1 MIPQCDSF
9 LLVMSW
15 TILPFNSF
23 CFQSPQKQIRNM
35 PVLSRQVCP
44 KQRSQKY
51 FKKGW
56 NIEDSLVWKAQEEL
70 PSFRNAIAFSVFVC
84 LFCTALSRWSPVLKG
99 DKETASLET
108 VGGGSLP
115 LSGHLQPTSC
125 FISRENRKRWQV
137 LWPLWFFVEIL
148 EQNTITWQRR
158 RGWGGEGRAVVSC
171 VLFWVTLKKRS

>member
-1 MIPQCDSF
+1 MCCVLHSYCKTNDIYLKKETEVIYFLSVLQHDSTVRFFF

-35 PVLSRQVCP
+35 PVLSRQACP

-84 LFCTALSRWSPVLKG
+84 LFCTALSGWSPVLKG

-115 LSGHLQPTSC
+115 LSGHL
-125 FISRENRKRWQV
+125 
-137 LWPLWFFVEIL
+137 
-148 EQNTITWQRR
+148 
-158 RGWGGEGRAVVSC
+158 
-171 VLFWVTLKKRS
+171 